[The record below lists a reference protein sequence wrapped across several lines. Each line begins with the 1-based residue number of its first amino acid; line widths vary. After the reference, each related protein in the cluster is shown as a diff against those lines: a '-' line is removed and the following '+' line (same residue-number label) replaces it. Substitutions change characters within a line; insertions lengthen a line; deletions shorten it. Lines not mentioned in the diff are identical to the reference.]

1 MTPAPWLRRSAVL
14 RVASHPLAP
23 FISLSLSGPRLFPA
37 PAARPVS
44 APPHRTAAMT
54 DFLSTQLHALIS
66 QLQHLLLHNE
76 LAQGGLLL
84 GTLGALA
91 AAARSWPWQ
100 LWSRLLERTTFTLEI
115 DGQDQSFAWLSVWLA
130 AQAGSRRMRHMGV
143 ATRFNERMGGL
154 ALTLGTD
161 QDGDDIT
168 VRLVPLSGQSL
179 LRYRGHWLL
188 VRPSREKNQTE
199 GQRMLGYTHT
209 LSVQMLGRSRHLI
222 GPLLQDAYEATA
234 GAVSGQT
241 EIYTPEYQS
250 WQVSDRRRSRPP
262 GSLIYGGA
270 LMDTLL
276 ADVGRFQADREWYAE
291 MGIPYRRGY
300 LLHGPPGNG
309 KSSLVAAVAGAMGLN
324 ICVLNLAT
332 PELSDERLQS
342 LLSTLPRRALLLLED
357 IDAVFMGRER
367 RSETVKLSFAGLL
380 NALDGVAAGEGR
392 VCFLTTN
399 HPEHLDPAL
408 VRPGRADLHL
418 HVANASRE
426 QVVGMLGRFFPPE
439 QFTDLGA
446 VQRLVLAERVPED
459 SLSMARLQEYLLERR
474 GDPRRAVNDWA
485 ELCGL
490 ASEPEPAAS
499 AVKLPASQLTA
510 SQAPE
515 IQPPEIQ
522 APNIQP
528 PESQGRA
535 GRGAGL
541 PTGLLLCQLF
551 RQQMGGNELGV

>member
-1 MTPAPWLRRSAVL
+1 
-14 RVASHPLAP
+14 
-23 FISLSLSGPRLFPA
+23 
-37 PAARPVS
+37 
-44 APPHRTAAMT
+44 MT
-54 DFLSTQLHALIS
+54 DFLNTQLHALIS
-66 QLQHLLLHNE
+66 QLQHLLQHNE

-84 GTLGALA
+84 GALGALA
-91 AAARSWPWQ
+91 AAARSWPHR
-100 LWSRLLERTTFTLEI
+100 LWGRLLARATFTLEI

-143 ATRFNERMGGL
+143 ATRFNESMGGL
-154 ALTLGTD
+154 ALALGTD
-161 QDGDDIT
+161 QDGDEIT
-168 VRLVPLSGQSL
+168 VRLIPLSGQSL
-179 LRYRGHWLL
+179 MRYRGHWIL
-188 VRPSREKNQTE
+188 VRPSREKNQSE

-209 LSVQMLGRSRHLI
+209 LSLQMLGRSRHLI

-241 EIYTPEYQS
+241 EIYTPEYQN

-262 GSLIYGGA
+262 GSLIYGGT

-276 ADVGRFQADREWYAE
+276 ADVGRFQSDREWYQE

-342 LLSTLPRRALLLLED
+342 LLSNLPRRALLLLED
-357 IDAVFMGRER
+357 IDAVFVGRER
-367 RSETVKLSFAGLL
+367 RTETVKLSFAGLL

-426 QVVGMLGRFFPPE
+426 QVAGMLERFFPQG
-439 QFTDLGA
+439 QFTHFGA
-446 VQRLVLAERVPED
+446 AQRLALAGRVPEGH
-459 SLSMARLQEYLLERR
+459 LSMARLQEYLLERR
-474 GDPRRAVNDWA
+474 GDPLRTVRDWE
-485 ELCGL
+485 ELCGPI
-490 ASEPEPAAS
+490 SEQEPADS
-499 AVKLPASQLTA
+499 AAKLPAFQT
-510 SQAPE
+510 PE
-515 IQPPEIQ
+515 
-522 APNIQP
+522 IQP

-535 GRGAGL
+535 GRAAGL
-541 PTGLLLCQLF
+541 PTSLLLCQLF
-551 RQQMGGNELGV
+551 RQQTGGSEFTV